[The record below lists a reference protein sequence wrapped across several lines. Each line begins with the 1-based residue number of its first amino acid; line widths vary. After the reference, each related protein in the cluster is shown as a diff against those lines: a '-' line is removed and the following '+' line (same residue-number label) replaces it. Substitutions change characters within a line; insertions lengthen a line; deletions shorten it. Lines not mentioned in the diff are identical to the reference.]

1 MSPLAAHRPMPHPHR
16 ARRPIARWC
25 GLAPLAALLLVAA
38 RPAPAATVDELVA
51 RGDRA
56 HARRAEGAQGDRARS
71 QPIGEAVV
79 AFREALAQ
87 APERLDVRVR
97 LLRSL
102 FFLARYATEDPKE
115 QKRLYEEGRSVF
127 DQGLERLGRR
137 AGARLDKADAGELP
151 ALLAEVPEAGEL
163 YFWGAVH
170 WGLWGESFGTMAS
183 VRKGVAGKIR
193 RFGEGARALAPE
205 YENAGAYRLLGRL
218 HALAPKVP
226 LFTGW
231 VDHDLAIEYLERAV
245 ELAPEDPLNRFFL
258 AEALYEY
265 GTGGQGPRVRELL
278 ESAANAQPR
287 PDRRVED
294 GEAIADARA
303 RLATLTSG

>member
-1 MSPLAAHRPMPHPHR
+1 MSRFVALRPP
-16 ARRPIARWC
+16 RRPRPASARGRVLGGW
-25 GLAPLAALLLVAA
+25 LSLLLIAGLPATAA
-38 RPAPAATVDELVA
+38 NVDELVA

-56 HARRAEGAQGDRARS
+56 WARRAEGAAASRARS
-71 QPIGEAVV
+71 QPIGEAVD
-79 AFREALAQ
+79 AFRLALDR
-87 APERLDVRVR
+87 APERLDVRIR

-102 FFLARYATEDPKE
+102 FFLARYATEDPREK
-115 QKRLYEEGRSVF
+115 KRLYEEGRSVF
-127 DQGLERLGRR
+127 DHGLERLGRR
-137 AGARLDKADAGELP
+137 FGARLERAEADELP
-151 ALLAEVPEAGEL
+151 ALLADAPEAGEL

-193 RFGEGARALAPE
+193 RFGESAKALAPE

-218 HALAPKVP
+218 HALAPRVP

-231 VDHDLAIEYLERAV
+231 VDPDLAIEYLERAV
-245 ELAPEDPLNRFFL
+245 ELAPADPLNRFFL

-265 GTGGQGPRVRELL
+265 GDEAQSGRARQLL
-278 ESAANAQPR
+278 ESAARAQPR

-294 GEAIADARA
+294 GEAIADART
-303 RLATLTSG
+303 RLADPKGG